1 MNKKQFSLLLASM
14 MAVHSVAFSAVIE
27 SPIDKIKAA
36 AQNVD
41 VKDLENLVDASDAK
55 TVGEMITTY
64 KQVQQMAVSLRSI
77 QDGNEQDVIL
87 KWANKAQVVLVGASA
102 IAINSHLK
110 ATEKK
115 SYALQLAAASALLNT
130 FIRHY
135 SEVKNLKPSEMGVFL
150 TGFTHEM
157 TQNKM
162 LTPEMVEMANTLNQ
176 ISSDLIS
183 QKSQI
188 DSVVS
193 KLGGGSDIAT
203 GALIL
208 LSVGQYVAPK
218 LAKDGEAILKT
229 LSQKMT
235 AGASNLSQSSKVVG
249 VSGGAAG
256 LPDLLG
262 ISLGMD
268 TTKSQEMIAL
278 TLNKLDTAARKLES
292 QIAQK
297 K

>member
-1 MNKKQFSLLLASM
+1 MLLASM
-14 MAVHSVAFSAVIE
+14 MAVHSVAFSAVLE

-36 AQNVD
+36 AQNVEL
-41 VKDLENLVDASDAK
+41 KDLEGLVDANDAK

-64 KQVQQMAVSLRSI
+64 KQVQQMATSLRSI

-208 LSVGQYVAPK
+208 LSIGHYVAPK
-218 LAKDGEAILKT
+218 LAKDGEAIIKT

-235 AGASNLSQSSKVVG
+235 TGAGNLSQSTKIVG